1 VDLPHENLH
10 APAFGV
16 RLSALSGPVYPARFV
31 RLFAL
36 AAHAHPIRSFAMA
49 ISHAASGQ
57 VIDLLPATGSQSE
70 SRTVALF
77 KSRFLEVMR
86 LVLPEGK
93 TVAPHAVKGDITV
106 QCLAGEVN
114 FFSSGEVRRLAT
126 GQMLW
131 LEGGVE
137 HSLTAVTDAQ
147 VLVTIALQK

>member
-1 VDLPHENLH
+1 
-10 APAFGV
+10 
-16 RLSALSGPVYPARFV
+16 
-31 RLFAL
+31 
-36 AAHAHPIRSFAMA
+36 MA
-49 ISHAASGQ
+49 ISHAVSGQ
-57 VIDLLPATGSQSE
+57 VIDLLPSAGPLTE

-77 KSRFLEVMR
+77 KSRYLEVMR

-106 QCLAGEVN
+106 QCLAGEAN
-114 FFSSGEVRRLAT
+114 FFASGEAHRLMP